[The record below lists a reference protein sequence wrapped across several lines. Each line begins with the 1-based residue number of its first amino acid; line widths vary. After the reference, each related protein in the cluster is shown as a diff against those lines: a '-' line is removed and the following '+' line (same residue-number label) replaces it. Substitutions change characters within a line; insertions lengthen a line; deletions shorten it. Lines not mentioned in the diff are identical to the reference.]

1 MKKTYTINLSG
12 KIFHIDEDALEKLQ
26 EYINTLKTYYTQEE
40 DGNEIMDDI
49 ENRIGELFTEN
60 LKGQF
65 REVITLDDVD
75 QAIATMGTPD
85 DIIDEDEQPRKS
97 APKQAK
103 KLYRNPDN
111 KVLGGVAG
119 GLAAYWG
126 ISPLLIRIGFVL
138 LSFYYGIFIIVYIIL
153 WIAVPK
159 AKTTKQKLEMKG
171 ENINVS
177 NIERSIKDE
186 YQEIKNGK
194 GAAFVNRVG
203 EGLCE
208 VFTILGKVL
217 AIIIG
222 VALFVWGIF
231 MLFAFLSALF
241 LPNLYPWKS
250 GFMELAY
257 AFTPL
262 NFTLGKIA
270 ISFLIGIPIIMIIYM
285 AIKLLFS
292 FKSNN
297 KVIALSALSCWMLGL
312 VMLIVVGIQRR
323 SKLVD

>member
-75 QAIATMGTPD
+75 QVIATMGTPD

-119 GLAAYWG
+119 A
-126 ISPLLIRIGFVL
+126 
-138 LSFYYGIFIIVYIIL
+138 
-153 WIAVPK
+153 
-159 AKTTKQKLEMKG
+159 
-171 ENINVS
+171 
-177 NIERSIKDE
+177 
-186 YQEIKNGK
+186 
-194 GAAFVNRVG
+194 
-203 EGLCE
+203 
-208 VFTILGKVL
+208 
-217 AIIIG
+217 
-222 VALFVWGIF
+222 
-231 MLFAFLSALF
+231 
-241 LPNLYPWKS
+241 
-250 GFMELAY
+250 
-257 AFTPL
+257 
-262 NFTLGKIA
+262 
-270 ISFLIGIPIIMIIYM
+270 
-285 AIKLLFS
+285 
-292 FKSNN
+292 
-297 KVIALSALSCWMLGL
+297 
-312 VMLIVVGIQRR
+312 
-323 SKLVD
+323 